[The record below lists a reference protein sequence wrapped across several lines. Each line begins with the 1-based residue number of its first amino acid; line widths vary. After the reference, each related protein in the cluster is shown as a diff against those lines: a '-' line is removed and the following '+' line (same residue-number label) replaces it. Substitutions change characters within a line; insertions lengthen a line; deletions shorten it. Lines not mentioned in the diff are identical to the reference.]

1 MENDTETEP
10 VGSSRIY
17 VAGLP
22 TYLDEKR
29 LRETFSERGEVTDAK
44 IMRTRLFF
52 WLLLGDACCKASRK
66 CFQQKQCLLLQYF
79 VNE

>member
-1 MENDTETEP
+1 VETVMDNDTEAEP

-29 LRETFSERGEVTDAK
+29 LRDTFSERGEVTDAK
-44 IMRTRLFF
+44 IMRTRFF
-52 WLLLGDACCKASRK
+52 PALAVRCTMQGLAPAVSAA
-66 CFQQKQCLLLQYF
+66 
-79 VNE
+79 